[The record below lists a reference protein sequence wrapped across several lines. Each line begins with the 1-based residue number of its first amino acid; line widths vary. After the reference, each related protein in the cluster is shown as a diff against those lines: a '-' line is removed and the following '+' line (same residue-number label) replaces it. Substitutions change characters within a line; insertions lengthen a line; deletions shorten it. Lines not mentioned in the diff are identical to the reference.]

1 MATWLHW
8 SQKPGYLNVLPL
20 VCRHP
25 SNKQKLLIYK
35 VGVCPRL
42 AWLLIIEEFPI
53 SWVEKHL
60 DSLASKFLKKL
71 VRLSTLCH
79 YCFPPHFK
87 ERWWTQ
93 SACNILLPQ
102 ATSSISPEPTDN
114 IKRHLCSTHGRQ
126 RPAEGP
132 HPYLV

>member
-8 SQKPGYLNVLPL
+8 LQKPGYLNVLPL
-20 VCRHP
+20 VWRHP

-60 DSLASKFLKKL
+60 DSLASKLSHL
-71 VRLSTLCH
+71 SQLLTSRDTCVRHMADKGLQKDLTLTR
-79 YCFPPHFK
+79 FK
-87 ERWWTQ
+87 FRASKEVRDAM
-93 SACNILLPQ
+93 SLDPNF
-102 ATSSISPEPTDN
+102 SG
-114 IKRHLCSTHGRQ
+114 KRLAKVTKGRGGQ
-126 RPAEGP
+126 
-132 HPYLV
+132 